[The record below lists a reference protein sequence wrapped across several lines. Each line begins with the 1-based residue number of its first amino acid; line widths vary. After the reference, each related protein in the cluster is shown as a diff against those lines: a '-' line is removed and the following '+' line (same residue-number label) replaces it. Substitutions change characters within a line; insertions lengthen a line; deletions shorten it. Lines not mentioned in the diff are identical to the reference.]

1 MINYPNKKTVSNT
14 KKEYVNY
21 GNRGM
26 NLEDSINLTNNYYLE
41 NNIAVIHKKPTPIQI
56 IKLDS
61 KKGRIV
67 DAFFKSPS
75 TTDYNGIYN
84 GKYVDF
90 EAKETQSKTSFPL
103 ANIGKHQVEHLKKVK
118 EQGAIA
124 FVIISFSKLD
134 EVYLLDANYIVA
146 CYTNL
151 ERKSIPY
158 DYIKKHGHLIQ
169 RGYFNRVDYLKV
181 LDEYYM

>member
-1 MINYPNKKTVSNT
+1 MINYPNKKIV
-14 KKEYVNY
+14 KHERKEYINY

-26 NLEDSINLTNNYYLE
+26 NLEESINLTNTYYLDQ
-41 NNIAVIHKKPTPIQI
+41 NIAVIHKKPTPIQI

-75 TTDYNGIYN
+75 TTDYNGIYK
-84 GKYVDF
+84 GKYIDF
-90 EAKETQSKTSFPL
+90 EAKETQNKTSFPL
-103 ANIGKHQVEHLKKVK
+103 SNIGKHQVLHLKKVK

-124 FVIISFSKLD
+124 FVIISFSKLN

-146 CYTNL
+146 CYNNPD
-151 ERKSIPY
+151 RKSIPY
-158 DYIKKHGHLIQ
+158 SYIKEHGHLIEQ
-169 RGYFNRVDYLKV
+169 SYFQRVDYLKV
-181 LDEYYM
+181 IDEYYL

>member
-1 MINYPNKKTVSNT
+1 MINYPNKKVVSDS
-14 KKEYVNY
+14 KKEYINY

-26 NLEDSINLTNNYYLE
+26 NLEDSINLTNTYYLE
-41 NNIAVIHKKPTPIQI
+41 NNLAVIHKKPTPIQI
-56 IKLDS
+56 IKLDP

-75 TTDYNGIYN
+75 TTDYNGIYK
-84 GKYVDF
+84 GRYVDF
-90 EAKETQSKTSFPL
+90 EAKETQSKTAFPL

-134 EVYLLDANYIVA
+134 EIYLLDANYIVA

-158 DYIKKHGHLIQ
+158 SYIKEHGHLIS
-169 RGYFNRVDYLKV
+169 RSYFNRVDYLKI
-181 LDEYYM
+181 LDEYYI